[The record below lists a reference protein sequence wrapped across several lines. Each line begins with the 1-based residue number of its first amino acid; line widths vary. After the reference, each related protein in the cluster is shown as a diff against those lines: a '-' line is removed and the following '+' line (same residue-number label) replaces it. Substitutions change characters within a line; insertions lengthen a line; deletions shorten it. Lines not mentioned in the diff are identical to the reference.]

1 MDYVDCIDHILN
13 NLLAA
18 MSRLGAS
25 IRERVMKENFFFF
38 FLLFFL
44 VYFLNYESM

>member
-1 MDYVDCIDHILN
+1 MKYVDCIDHILN

-25 IRERVMKENFFFF
+25 IIERVMKENFFFF
-38 FLLFFL
+38 YFSFF
-44 VYFLNYESM
+44 FIF